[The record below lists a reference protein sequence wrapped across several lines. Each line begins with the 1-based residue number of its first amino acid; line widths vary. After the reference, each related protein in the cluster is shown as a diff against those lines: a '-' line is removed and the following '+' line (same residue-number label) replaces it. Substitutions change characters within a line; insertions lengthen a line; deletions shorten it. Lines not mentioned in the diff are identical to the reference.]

1 MFDTIINIIQFGHF
15 IGLLVLIVL
24 NFTTPY
30 ILRKYVF
37 TSEEGNDDESDK
49 IDDLNASA
57 EDLFETEN
65 EEDQN

>member
-1 MFDTIINIIQFGHF
+1 MFDTIIDIIQFGHF

-24 NFTTPY
+24 YFATPY

>member
-24 NFTTPY
+24 YFATPY

-37 TSEEGNDDESDK
+37 TSEEENDQSNE
-49 IDDLNASA
+49 IDDPNALV
-57 EDLFETEN
+57 EDVFEKEN

>member
-1 MFDTIINIIQFGHF
+1 MFDTIINIIQIGHL

-24 NFTTPY
+24 YFTTPY

-37 TSEEGNDDESDK
+37 TSEEGNDDESHK
-49 IDDLNASA
+49 IDDPNVSV
-57 EDLFETEN
+57 EDLFEKEN